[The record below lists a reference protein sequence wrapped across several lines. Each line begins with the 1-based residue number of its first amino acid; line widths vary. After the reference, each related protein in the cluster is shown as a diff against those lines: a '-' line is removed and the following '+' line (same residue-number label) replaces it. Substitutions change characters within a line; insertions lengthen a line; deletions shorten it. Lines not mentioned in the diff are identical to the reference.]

1 MHWAGSFVGVAVA
14 AILSA
19 AQAAQAQDRLKLAQG
34 GRGVGEAFVP
44 ELGQNAGIFK
54 KHGIVLDIFYTQ
66 GGGET
71 IQIVI
76 SGAAHIGGQIGF
88 LGTIGA
94 FAKGAPIRII
104 GSNFTGGKQLFWY
117 VRVNSPIKSL
127 KDAAGKTVSY
137 STNGSSTHISV
148 LALKKFTGVDFVPT
162 QTGSAQASY
171 TQVMSGQIDVG
182 WAGAPF
188 GVEAVEQ
195 GKTRVIAKASDDPVL
210 DRQTIRLM
218 IANSNE
224 MAQRPDVFVRFMRA
238 YREALAWV
246 YSTPEGLRAYAQ
258 WASLSEATA
267 QRALAEFLPK
277 EAVDP
282 DRISGVD
289 DVMADAVTF
298 KYIPAPLTKR
308 NSTSSSRFLNA
319 SSKSRHGRSHLR
331 LHHRRRRLRRLRA
344 GQPPF
349 GRPAQPRAAARSRR
363 PRFQSADPRPD
374 WAWQAAR
381 IQDA

>member
-1 MHWAGSFVGVAVA
+1 MRWAGSFVGVAVA
-14 AILSA
+14 AMLSA
-19 AQAAQAQDRLKLAQG
+19 VQAAQAQDRLKLAQG

-54 KHGIVLDIFYTQ
+54 KHGIELDIFYTQ

-104 GSNFTGGKQLFWY
+104 GSNFTGGKQLYWY
-117 VRVNSPIKSL
+117 VRADSPIKSL

-171 TQVMSGQIDVG
+171 TQVMSGQVDVG

-188 GVEAVEQ
+188 GVDAVEQ

-258 WASLSEATA
+258 WASISEATA
-267 QRALAEFLPK
+267 QRALAEFLPR

-298 KYIPAPLTKR
+298 KYIPAPLTK
-308 NSTSSSRFLNA
+308 
-319 SSKSRHGRSHLR
+319 
-331 LHHRRRRLRRLRA
+331 
-344 GQPPF
+344 
-349 GRPAQPRAAARSRR
+349 AQLD
-363 PRFQSADPRPD
+363 QL
-374 WAWQAAR
+374 
-381 IQDA
+381 IQIPERKQ

>member
-117 VRVNSPIKSL
+117 VRADSPIKSL

-210 DRQTIRLM
+210 DRQTIRLHDRQF
-218 IANSNE
+218 
-224 MAQRPDVFVRFMRA
+224 QRDGAAPRRV
-238 YREALAWV
+238 
-246 YSTPEGLRAYAQ
+246 
-258 WASLSEATA
+258 
-267 QRALAEFLPK
+267 RALHARLPRG
-277 EAVDP
+277 A
-282 DRISGVD
+282 GLGLF
-289 DVMADAVTF
+289 DAGGSC
-298 KYIPAPLTKR
+298 APMR
-308 NSTSSSRFLNA
+308 NGRA
-319 SSKSRHGRSHLR
+319 S
-331 LHHRRRRLRRLRA
+331 RRR
-344 GQPPF
+344 PPS
-349 GRPAQPRAAARSRR
+349 ARSRNSCPRR
-363 PRFQSADPRPD
+363 PSIPTGFPASMTSWRTR
-374 WAWQAAR
+374 
-381 IQDA
+381 

>member
-117 VRVNSPIKSL
+117 VRVDSPIKSL
-127 KDAAGKTVSY
+127 RDAAGKTVSY

-171 TQVMSGQIDVG
+171 TQVMSGQIDAG

-298 KYIPAPLTKR
+298 KYIPAPLTKQQ
-308 NSTSSSRFLNA
+308 LDQ
-319 SSKSRHGRSHLR
+319 L
-331 LHHRRRRLRRLRA
+331 
-344 GQPPF
+344 
-349 GRPAQPRAAARSRR
+349 
-363 PRFQSADPRPD
+363 
-374 WAWQAAR
+374 
-381 IQDA
+381 IQIPERKQ

>member
-19 AQAAQAQDRLKLAQG
+19 APAAQAQDLLKLAQG

-104 GSNFTGGKQLFWY
+104 GSNFTGGKQLYWY
-117 VRVNSPIKSL
+117 VRADSPIKSL

-171 TQVMSGQIDVG
+171 TQVMSGQVDVG

-188 GVEAVEQ
+188 AVDAVEQ

-267 QRALAEFLPK
+267 QRALAEFLPR

-298 KYIPAPLTKR
+298 KYIPAPLTKQQ
-308 NSTSSSRFLNA
+308 LDQ
-319 SSKSRHGRSHLR
+319 L
-331 LHHRRRRLRRLRA
+331 
-344 GQPPF
+344 
-349 GRPAQPRAAARSRR
+349 
-363 PRFQSADPRPD
+363 
-374 WAWQAAR
+374 
-381 IQDA
+381 IQIPERKQ

>member
-117 VRVNSPIKSL
+117 VRVDSPIKSL
-127 KDAAGKTVSY
+127 RDAAGKTVSY

-277 EAVDP
+277 AAVDP

-298 KYIPAPLTKR
+298 KYISAPLTK
-308 NSTSSSRFLNA
+308 
-319 SSKSRHGRSHLR
+319 
-331 LHHRRRRLRRLRA
+331 
-344 GQPPF
+344 
-349 GRPAQPRAAARSRR
+349 AQLD
-363 PRFQSADPRPD
+363 QL
-374 WAWQAAR
+374 
-381 IQDA
+381 IQIPERKQ

>member
-14 AILSA
+14 AILSVA
-19 AQAAQAQDRLKLAQG
+19 PGAQAQDRLKLAQG

-44 ELGQNAGIFK
+44 ELGQNAGIFR
-54 KHGIVLDIFYTQ
+54 KHGIELDIFYTQ

-117 VRVNSPIKSL
+117 VRVDSPIKSL
-127 KDAAGKTVSY
+127 RDAAGKTVSY

-171 TQVMSGQIDVG
+171 TQVMSGQVDVG

-188 GVEAVEQ
+188 GVDAVEQ
-195 GKTRVIAKASDDPVL
+195 GKIRVVAKASDDPVL

-238 YREALAWV
+238 YREALAWA

-267 QRALAEFLPK
+267 QRALAEFLPR

-298 KYIPAPLTKR
+298 KYIPSPLTK
-308 NSTSSSRFLNA
+308 
-319 SSKSRHGRSHLR
+319 
-331 LHHRRRRLRRLRA
+331 
-344 GQPPF
+344 
-349 GRPAQPRAAARSRR
+349 AQLD
-363 PRFQSADPRPD
+363 QLIQIPD
-374 WAWQAAR
+374 RKQ
-381 IQDA
+381 

>member
-19 AQAAQAQDRLKLAQG
+19 APAAQAQDRLKLAQG

-54 KHGIVLDIFYTQ
+54 KHGIELDIFYTQ

-88 LGTIGA
+88 LGAIGA

-117 VRVNSPIKSL
+117 VRADSPIKSL

-171 TQVMSGQIDVG
+171 TQVMSGQVDVG

-195 GKTRVIAKASDDPVL
+195 GRTRVIAKASDDPVL

-298 KYIPAPLTKR
+298 KYIPAPLTK
-308 NSTSSSRFLNA
+308 
-319 SSKSRHGRSHLR
+319 
-331 LHHRRRRLRRLRA
+331 
-344 GQPPF
+344 
-349 GRPAQPRAAARSRR
+349 AQLD
-363 PRFQSADPRPD
+363 QL
-374 WAWQAAR
+374 
-381 IQDA
+381 IQIPERKQ

>member
-14 AILSA
+14 AILSVA
-19 AQAAQAQDRLKLAQG
+19 PGAQAQDRLKLAQG

-54 KHGIVLDIFYTQ
+54 KHGIELDIFYTQ

-88 LGTIGA
+88 LGAIGA

-117 VRVNSPIKSL
+117 VRADSPIKSL

-171 TQVMSGQIDVG
+171 TQVMSGQVDVG

-188 GVEAVEQ
+188 GVDAVEQ
-195 GKTRVIAKASDDPVL
+195 GRTRVIAKASDDPVL

-218 IANSNE
+218 VANSNE
-224 MAQRPDVFVRFMRA
+224 MAKRPDVFVRFMRA

-246 YSTPEGLRAYAQ
+246 YSTPEGLRAYAL

-282 DRISGVD
+282 DRILGVD

-298 KYIPAPLTKR
+298 KYIPSPLTK
-308 NSTSSSRFLNA
+308 
-319 SSKSRHGRSHLR
+319 
-331 LHHRRRRLRRLRA
+331 
-344 GQPPF
+344 
-349 GRPAQPRAAARSRR
+349 AQLD
-363 PRFQSADPRPD
+363 QLIQIPD
-374 WAWQAAR
+374 RKQ
-381 IQDA
+381 

>member
-14 AILSA
+14 AILLA

-88 LGTIGA
+88 LGAIGA

-117 VRVNSPIKSL
+117 VRADSPIKSL
-127 KDAAGKTVSY
+127 KDAAGKTVAY
-137 STNGSSTHISV
+137 STNGSSTHTSV
-148 LALKKFTGVDFVPT
+148 LALKKFTGADFVPT
-162 QTGSAQASY
+162 QTGAAPGTY

-188 GVEAVEQ
+188 GVDAVEQ
-195 GKTRVIAKASDDPVL
+195 GKTRVVAKASDDPVL
-210 DRQTIRLM
+210 DRQTIRLL

-238 YREALAWV
+238 YRESLEWV
-246 YSTPEGLRAYAQ
+246 YATPEGLAAYAK
-258 WASLSEATA
+258 WASISEATA
-267 QRALAEFLPK
+267 KRALAEFLPK
-277 EAVDP
+277 AAVDP

-289 DVMADAVTF
+289 DVIADAVTF
-298 KYIPAPLTKR
+298 KYIPVPLTKQQ
-308 NSTSSSRFLNA
+308 L
-319 SSKSRHGRSHLR
+319 GEL
-331 LHHRRRRLRRLRA
+331 
-344 GQPPF
+344 
-349 GRPAQPRAAARSRR
+349 
-363 PRFQSADPRPD
+363 
-374 WAWQAAR
+374 
-381 IQDA
+381 IQIPERK

>member
-14 AILSA
+14 AILLA

-117 VRVNSPIKSL
+117 VRVDSPIKSL
-127 KDAAGKTVSY
+127 RDAAGKTVSY

-171 TQVMSGQIDVG
+171 TQVMSGQVDVG

-188 GVEAVEQ
+188 GVDAVEQ
-195 GKTRVIAKASDDPVL
+195 GKIRVVAKASDDPVL

-246 YSTPEGLRAYAQ
+246 YSTPEGLRAYAL

-282 DRISGVD
+282 DRILGVD

-298 KYIPAPLTKR
+298 KYIPSPLTK
-308 NSTSSSRFLNA
+308 
-319 SSKSRHGRSHLR
+319 
-331 LHHRRRRLRRLRA
+331 
-344 GQPPF
+344 
-349 GRPAQPRAAARSRR
+349 AQLD
-363 PRFQSADPRPD
+363 QLIQIPD
-374 WAWQAAR
+374 RKQ
-381 IQDA
+381 

>member
-14 AILSA
+14 AILSVA
-19 AQAAQAQDRLKLAQG
+19 PGAQAQDRLKLAQG

-44 ELGQNAGIFK
+44 ELGQNAGIFR
-54 KHGIVLDIFYTQ
+54 KHGIELDIFYTQ

-104 GSNFTGGKQLFWY
+104 GSNFTGGKQLYWY
-117 VRVNSPIKSL
+117 VRADSPIKSL

-171 TQVMSGQIDVG
+171 TQVMSGQVDVG

-188 GVEAVEQ
+188 GVDAVEQ
-195 GKTRVIAKASDDPVL
+195 GKIRVVAKASDDPVL

-246 YSTPEGLRAYAQ
+246 YSTPEGLRAYAL

-282 DRISGVD
+282 DRILGVD

-298 KYIPAPLTKR
+298 KYIPSPLTK
-308 NSTSSSRFLNA
+308 
-319 SSKSRHGRSHLR
+319 
-331 LHHRRRRLRRLRA
+331 
-344 GQPPF
+344 
-349 GRPAQPRAAARSRR
+349 AQLD
-363 PRFQSADPRPD
+363 QLIQIPD
-374 WAWQAAR
+374 RKQ
-381 IQDA
+381 